1 MRALCFTLLL
11 FSCSALSET
20 LSVSQFAQG
29 SIEGWSVKTFTDE
42 TNYTIVDSSQGK
54 VLQASANASS
64 SGLVMSKRIDLFET
78 PYLNWSWK
86 AQSSLTGLDEQ
97 SKQGDDFVARV
108 YIVMDGGWQFWN
120 TRALNY
126 VWSSNQQRFS
136 HWDNAYAGEAAKML
150 AIQGVESL
158 VNQWHFEKRHV
169 YQDLIEY
176 FGDMGSDK
184 KNQQAYRYIDA
195 IALMTDSDDS
205 KRQAQALYGDIWFS
219 KDE

>member
-1 MRALCFTLLL
+1 MHVLWFILSV
-11 FSCSALSET
+11 FSCSAQSET
-20 LSVSQFAQG
+20 LSISQFAKG
-29 SIEGWSVKTFTDE
+29 SLEHWSVKSFTGE
-42 TNYTIVDSSQGK
+42 THYTLVDSSQGK

-64 SGLVMSKRIDLFET
+64 SGLVMSKRVDLFDT
-78 PYLNWSWK
+78 PYLNWSWT
-86 AQSSLTGLDEQ
+86 AQSSLAGMDER

-136 HWDNAYAGEAAKML
+136 HWDNAYAGDAAKML
-150 AIQGVESL
+150 AIRGVESL
-158 VNQWHFEKRHV
+158 VNQWHLEKRHV

-176 FGDMGSDK
+176 FGDLGSDK

-195 IALMTDSDDS
+195 VALMTDSDDS

-219 KDE
+219 KD

>member
-1 MRALCFTLLL
+1 MRALCFILLL
-11 FSCSALSET
+11 FSCSAHSET
-20 LSVSQFAQG
+20 LSISQFAQD
-29 SIEGWSVKTFTDE
+29 SIEGWSVKSFTDE

-54 VLQASANASS
+54 VLQARANASS
-64 SGLVMSKRIDLFET
+64 SGLVISKRIDLFET

-97 SKQGDDFVARV
+97 SKQGDDYVARV

-126 VWSSNQQRFS
+126 VWSSNQQKFS

-150 AIQGVESL
+150 AIRGVESP
-158 VNQWHFEKRHV
+158 VNRWHFEKRQV

-195 IALMTDSDDS
+195 VALMTDSDDS

-219 KDE
+219 KD